1 MLDYHTHLYY
11 SQSDQRDNCDNKNEQ
26 IEEWKTKIENV
37 ANERRTEIKLS
48 IFV

>member
-1 MLDYHTHLYY
+1 MLDYQTHFSY
-11 SQSDQRDNCDNKNEQ
+11 SQSDQRDNWDNKNEQ
-26 IEEWKTKIENV
+26 IEEWKTKIKNI